1 MTAKRFLALTLA
13 GGLIAAGAAL
23 WFGGSAGA
31 PSTPSGTLA
40 FSSPEER
47 DVVVAAADG
56 SGLRRLTSTA
66 GPQFDP
72 SFSPDGRRIAYRDS
86 RHGINRDDEIW
97 VMNAN
102 GSHAT
107 NLTRNSAN
115 DWSPAWSPDGRSI
128 AFASTRSGA
137 LNLWTMATDGSRAE
151 RLTSSLSE
159 YPSWSPDSSRVAF
172 SMLSAGP
179 VQIGVIDR
187 DGAGERTL
195 TPITE
200 NSELP
205 AWSPDGSQI
214 AFCRGFEGHRAIWIM
229 RADGTDAHR
238 LTNAGSDDVGP
249 TYSPDGHFIAFS
261 RRGKLMIMRSDG
273 SDSRPVGMPGTFP
286 AWTAAPSNHVSDS
299 SDSGASVKSRDVV

>member
-1 MTAKRFLALTLA
+1 MTAKRLLALTLA

-23 WFGGSAGA
+23 WLGRSAGA
-31 PSTPSGTLA
+31 PSPSGTLA
-40 FSSPEER
+40 FSSPEES

-56 SGLRRLTSTA
+56 SGLRRLTSTP

-86 RHGINRDDEIW
+86 RRGINRDDEIW
-97 VMNAN
+97 VMNAD
-102 GSHAT
+102 GSHAV

-115 DWSPAWSPDGRSI
+115 DWSPAWSPDGGSI

-159 YPSWSPDSSRVAF
+159 YPSWSPDSSRIAF

-187 DGAGERTL
+187 DGGRERTL

-214 AFCRGFEGHRAIWIM
+214 AFCRGFEGHRAVWIM

-238 LTNAGSDDVGP
+238 LTSAGSDDVGP
-249 TYSPDGHFIAFS
+249 DLLTGRSLHRLLTPRQAHDHALRRIRQPAGRRTRHASSVDARATRS
-261 RRGKLMIMRSDG
+261 RKLTHR
-273 SDSRPVGMPGTFP
+273 
-286 AWTAAPSNHVSDS
+286 TAALRLCAIS
-299 SDSGASVKSRDVV
+299 SS